1 MKQKNYNIPTV
12 VYFVVTA
19 LLIAYFFPREGKFR
33 YQFYE
38 GKPWRYG
45 LLTAPSDFPIY
56 KTDDEV
62 KAEKDSVLRKFEPY
76 YRMNPGIQKE
86 EIEKL
91 RANYNNDNS
100 LRSKVS
106 PAYMQYIESSLINL
120 YKNGIIS
127 SQDLDELR
135 KEEYSRV
142 NLLENAV
149 AQPRYVSDFFTV
161 RTAYEFIINN
171 CPSRLDKSI
180 LQSCDINNYLTENI
194 SYAADMSDKIKED
207 MLQGVSI
214 ANGMVQAGER
224 IVDRGEIIDNHT
236 YNVLRSL
243 KAIHE
248 AKTGGTQTQ
257 GIILAGQFV
266 LVFGLMFCFW
276 LYLWS
281 FRLKI
286 FHNRKNVL
294 FLILCIFVSCI
305 LTELCVTYALF
316 NVYILPFA
324 IVPIVVR
331 TFFDSRTALFT
342 HLIIVL
348 ICSLMVPFP
357 HEFLL
362 LQIVAGMVVTFSL
375 NNSRIWSILVQLE
388 GVERTFATDPLR
400 RLHLPLLRRLLPQSH
415 VVSRG
420 ELKQDQLDDDALFRY
435 QLHPADVHLR
445 IGIYVGEDVR
455 IRVQHHA
462 SGTVQHQQPDL
473 EEA

>member
-1 MKQKNYNIPTV
+1 
-12 VYFVVTA
+12 
-19 LLIAYFFPREGKFR
+19 
-33 YQFYE
+33 
-38 GKPWRYG
+38 
-45 LLTAPSDFPIY
+45 
-56 KTDDEV
+56 
-62 KAEKDSVLRKFEPY
+62 
-76 YRMNPGIQKE
+76 
-86 EIEKL
+86 
-91 RANYNNDNS
+91 
-100 LRSKVS
+100 
-106 PAYMQYIESSLINL
+106 
-120 YKNGIIS
+120 
-127 SQDLDELR
+127 
-135 KEEYSRV
+135 
-142 NLLENAV
+142 
-149 AQPRYVSDFFTV
+149 
-161 RTAYEFIINN
+161 
-171 CPSRLDKSI
+171 
-180 LQSCDINNYLTENI
+180 
-194 SYAADMSDKIKED
+194 MSDKIKED
-207 MLQGVSI
+207 MLQSVSI

-331 TFFDSRTALFT
+331 TFHSRRRFT
-342 HLIIVL
+342 HPLSPIFVVDGN
-348 ICSLMVPFP
+348 SFP

-375 NNSRIWSILVQLE
+375 KELSERSQLI
-388 GVERTFATDPLR
+388 RCAA
-400 RLHLPLLRRLLPQSH
+400 LLISH
-415 VVSRG
+415 AACTSVSRCI
-420 ELKQDQLDDDALFRY
+420 KR
-435 QLHPADVHLR
+435 R
-445 IGIYVGEDVR
+445 
-455 IRVQHHA
+455 
-462 SGTVQHQQPDL
+462 T
-473 EEA
+473 